1 MTATADANDDTA
13 PRERRGHVLLG
24 AELAAIYLG
33 LPVLIATDVVPL
45 HVLLALWLVGGICL
59 LALLRDPGF
68 DRHRL
73 GGAVRPWVRPIL
85 LRFAVLAPVLAL
97 VTWTAAPELLLA
109 FPRRE
114 PAWWTVVMLLYPPLS
129 VVPQGVVYRVFF
141 SHRYRP
147 LLPSPRARVI
157 GSAAVFAFTH
167 VVFGNWVAPALTGAG
182 GLLFASTYERSGSAL
197 AAAAEHALWGCFVIT
212 FGLGVFVFGRFRLG
226 NAGSGGGRRVLI
238 THHDGASDGYL
249 VERWCLSPAASA
261 VRCRGCGWAISSS
274 PRLW

>member
-13 PRERRGHVLLG
+13 PRERRGRVLLG

-114 PAWWTVVMLLYPPLS
+114 PVWWAVVMLLYPPLS
-129 VVPQGVVYRVFF
+129 VVPQGVVYREG
-141 SHRYRP
+141 
-147 LLPSPRARVI
+147 RARSLHNSPDPERVPLRESHAVSTTYGHDRFNRCG
-157 GSAAVFAFTH
+157 GSA
-167 VVFGNWVAPALTGAG
+167 
-182 GLLFASTYERSGSAL
+182 
-197 AAAAEHALWGCFVIT
+197 
-212 FGLGVFVFGRFRLG
+212 
-226 NAGSGGGRRVLI
+226 
-238 THHDGASDGYL
+238 
-249 VERWCLSPAASA
+249 
-261 VRCRGCGWAISSS
+261 
-274 PRLW
+274 